1 MAIMAQKGVLEI
13 LRRSLET
20 NSHSGTFA
28 WGGEYPFNS
37 AAHGLTEE
45 EEVAEYE
52 IDKEE
57 LDAVDIRFGENGKG
71 TKLTLPG
78 SSSHAEER
86 KVQLQQL
93 TDMCLP
99 VEFGNVYL
107 KDGSV
112 VRSDL
117 YHAHL

>member
-1 MAIMAQKGVLEI
+1 MAQKELIEP
-13 LRRSLET
+13 LRRSLEW
-20 NSHSGTFA
+20 NSHSGSFA
-28 WGGEYPFNS
+28 WGGECPFNS

-45 EEVAEYE
+45 EEVKEYE

-57 LDAVDIRFGENGKG
+57 LDAVDIRFGEDGNG

-78 SSSHAEER
+78 GSSHVDET

-93 TDMCLP
+93 IDKCLP
-99 VEFGNVYL
+99 VEFGDVQRE
-107 KDGSV
+107 DGSE
-112 VRSDL
+112 VRVDL